1 MDGTDR
7 PDLRNELGFSASGPR
22 RYNGRVWRALSA
34 TGLLVTA
41 AIALG
46 VSACGGSDQAPI
58 TTEASTTGSSTSAT
72 PTTPH
77 QGAQP
82 GPKPEPN
89 GPGHKESTRE
99 RSRHHPV
106 KAAVSATKPARLDSA
121 QRRAAAVVRDYVG
134 ALNSRNGGRV
144 CALFVPGALHEVK
157 FPRDRGDCA
166 SSLGSSIG
174 YRDPRGFPV
183 YRGSHVA
190 RIASV
195 KIDGADARV
204 VATVVTD
211 FAGNREPS
219 IEDDVVYLHQD
230 GGRWLI
236 VKPSAALYRAIG
248 VGDIPPTV
256 LAPPK

>member
-1 MDGTDR
+1 M
-7 PDLRNELGFSASGPR
+7 
-22 RYNGRVWRALSA
+22 
-34 TGLLVTA
+34 
-41 AIALG
+41 ALG
-46 VSACGGSDQAPI
+46 VTACGGGDQAST
-58 TTEASTTGSSTSAT
+58 TTEASTGSSTGVA

-82 GPKPEPN
+82 GPRPKAK
-89 GPGHKESTRE
+89 GTGHKESARD

-106 KAAVSATKPARLDSA
+106 KAAVSETKPARLDPA
-121 QRRAAAVVRDYVG
+121 QRRAAAVVRGYVE

-144 CALFVPGALHEVK
+144 CALFVPGALNEVK

-183 YRGSHVA
+183 YRGSHVT
-190 RIASV
+190 RVASV
-195 KIDGADARV
+195 KIDGAEARV

-219 IEDDVVYLHQD
+219 IEDDVVYLHQE

-236 VKPSAALYRAIG
+236 SKPSTALYRAIG

>member
-1 MDGTDR
+1 
-7 PDLRNELGFSASGPR
+7 L
-22 RYNGRVWRALSA
+22 
-34 TGLLVTA
+34 
-41 AIALG
+41 
-46 VSACGGSDQAPI
+46 
-58 TTEASTTGSSTSAT
+58 
-72 PTTPH
+72 
-77 QGAQP
+77 
-82 GPKPEPN
+82 KPA
-89 GPGHKESTRE
+89 GHKQSGRE

-106 KAAVSATKPARLDSA
+106 NAAVSETKPARLDPA
-121 QRRAAAVVRDYVG
+121 QRRAATVVRDYVE
-134 ALNSRNGGRV
+134 ALDSRNGGRA
-144 CALFVPGALHEVK
+144 CRLFVPGALHEVK

-183 YRGSHVA
+183 YEGSRVA

-219 IEDDVVYLHQD
+219 IEDDVVYLRHQ

>member
-1 MDGTDR
+1 V
-7 PDLRNELGFSASGPR
+7 R
-22 RYNGRVWRALSA
+22 RAASA
-34 TGLLVTA
+34 TALILSGVQ
-41 AIALG
+41 ALG
-46 VSACGGSDQAPI
+46 VSACGGGAGQSSPT
-58 TTEASTTGSSTSAT
+58 TTEASTTRAAT
-72 PTTPH
+72 PPDHH
-77 QGAQP
+77 QAQA
-82 GPKPEPN
+82 PKDEPKGGN
-89 GPGHKESTRE
+89 RKSSGHEAPK
-99 RSRHHPV
+99 HHPV
-106 KAAVSATKPARLDSA
+106 KAAVSETKPARLDPA
-121 QRRAAAVVRDYVG
+121 QLRAAAVVRAYVG
-134 ALNSRNGGRV
+134 ALDAGDGQRA
-144 CALFVPGALHEVK
+144 CALFVPGALNEVK

-166 SSLGSSIG
+166 SSLEASIG

-183 YRGSHVA
+183 YKGSRVA

-219 IEDDVVYLHQD
+219 IEDDVVYLHQR
-230 GGRWLI
+230 GGNWLI

>member
-1 MDGTDR
+1 M
-7 PDLRNELGFSASGPR
+7 
-22 RYNGRVWRALSA
+22 
-34 TGLLVTA
+34 
-41 AIALG
+41 ALG
-46 VSACGGSDQAPI
+46 VTACGGGDQAST
-58 TTEASTTGSSTSAT
+58 TTEASTGSSTGLA

-82 GPKPEPN
+82 GPRPKAK
-89 GPGHKESTRE
+89 GTGHKESARD

-106 KAAVSATKPARLDSA
+106 KAAVSETKPARLDPA
-121 QRRAAAVVRDYVG
+121 QRRAAAVVRGYVE

-144 CALFVPGALHEVK
+144 CALFVPGALNEVK

-166 SSLGSSIG
+166 SSLDSSIG

-183 YRGSHVA
+183 YRGSHVTG
-190 RIASV
+190 IASV

-204 VATVVTD
+204 VATVVTG

-219 IEDDVVYLHQD
+219 IEDDVVYLHQE

-236 VKPSAALYRAIG
+236 SKPSTALYRAIG
-248 VGDIPPTV
+248 VGDIPPTD
-256 LAPPK
+256 LAPPKSSSAR